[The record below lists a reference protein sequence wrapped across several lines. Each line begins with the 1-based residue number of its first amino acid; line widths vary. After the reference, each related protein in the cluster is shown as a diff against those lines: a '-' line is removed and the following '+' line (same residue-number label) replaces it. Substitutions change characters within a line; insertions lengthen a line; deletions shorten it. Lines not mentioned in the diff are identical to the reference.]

1 MMIFVIHCRLALV
14 NLVNELPPLPSIK
27 EQEMKFIMTFA
38 FKPDLRARDEAIAR
52 FKMNGGVPPQG
63 VKLLGRWTRADLNG
77 GFDLLESD
85 DLVALGELA
94 LRWSDLLDLSIVPVM
109 EDEVLNEVLRRG
121 AN

>member
-1 MMIFVIHCRLALV
+1 
-14 NLVNELPPLPSIK
+14 
-27 EQEMKFIMTFA
+27 MKFVMTFA

-52 FKMNGGVPPQG
+52 FKKTGGVPPHG
-63 VKLLGRWTRADLNG
+63 VKLLGRWTRADFNG

-109 EDEVLNEVLRRG
+109 EDEVLNEVLKRG
-121 AN
+121 GK